1 MTMETNRR
9 SFIQSILAA
18 SAAPV
23 ILPSSVFGQNAP
35 SKKINI
41 GMIGC
46 GRWGSATNLNPF
58 LKMNDVNVL
67 AVCDVDKWR
76 LDFTQKKVNDSYKG
90 NSCKAYND
98 FRELLANK
106 DIDAVMVSTC
116 DHWHVPAALAAVRA
130 GKDVSVEKPIS
141 LSIQEGRILANE
153 AKRLNRITRNDSE
166 CRTVNQMAQAAEVV
180 LNGRIGKVKKVYVT
194 VPSGDVTAPPMNVAD
209 TVPEGLN
216 YDMWMGPTP
225 VAPYIQKRVHDP
237 KKFERPHWMRVLGRC
252 EGMVTNWGT
261 HTCDVVQM
269 ALGMNESGPVWIKA
283 KEWVLPPKEN
293 LWNVLT
299 YFDIDYRYANGVEVN
314 YKVDKGSEVFV
325 LFEGTD
331 GWVKAWFSGNKKGT
345 PNITVSKPEVLAN
358 LTTAPIQLSRATDK
372 RDFIDC
378 VKNRTRTLQD
388 VEVGHRTCSLCQ
400 LGHISIHLGGREI
413 NWDPAKETSPD
424 AEVMKRTDRPE
435 WRGHWMDENPR
446 A

>member
-1 MTMETNRR
+1 MKSQTNRR
-9 SFIQSILAA
+9 SFIQAVIAA

-23 ILPSSVFGQNAP
+23 ILPGTLFGQNAP
-35 SKKINI
+35 SKRINV

-46 GRWGSATNLNPF
+46 GRWGSKTNLDPF
-58 LKMNDVNVL
+58 LKMDDVHVL
-67 AVCDVDKWR
+67 GVCDVDQWR
-76 LDFTQKKVNDSYKG
+76 LDFTQKKVNDSYRQ
-90 NSCKAYND
+90 NSCQAYGD
-98 FRELLANK
+98 FRELLSNK

-141 LSIQEGRILANE
+141 LSIQEGRLLANE

-166 CRTVNQMAQAAEVV
+166 CRTVNQMAQAAEAV
-180 LNGRIGKVKKVYVT
+180 LNGRIGKVKKVSVT
-194 VPSGDVTAPPMNVAD
+194 VPPGDVTAPPVNVAD
-209 TVPEGLN
+209 AVPEGLN
-216 YDMWMGPTP
+216 YDLWMGPTP
-225 VAPYIQKRVHDP
+225 VEPFIQKRVHDP
-237 KKFERPHWMRVLGRC
+237 KRFDRPHWMRVLGRC

-261 HTCDVVQM
+261 HTCDVVHM

-283 KEWVLPPKEN
+283 KEWDLPPKEN

-299 YFDIDYRYANGVEVN
+299 YFDVDYRYADGVEVN
-314 YKVDKGSEVFV
+314 YKVDKGAEVFV

-331 GWVKAWFSGNKKGT
+331 GWVKAWFTGSKKGE
-345 PNITVSKPEVLAN
+345 PLITASKPEVLAD
-358 LTTAPIQLSRATDK
+358 LKSAPIQLSRATDK

-388 VEVGHRTCSLCQ
+388 VEVGHRTCSMCQ

-413 NWDPAKETSPD
+413 TWDPAQELSPD

-435 WRGHWMDENPR
+435 WRGHWMDANPR